1 MPLTSLPFSYIE
13 FELLY
18 PQLGQQLL
26 AILPADSFA
35 THADCFINPTNSTAE
50 KYKDDI
56 PFKLKLEE
64 SFYERKFRKVVAGPG
79 S

>member
-1 MPLTSLPFSYIE
+1 ML
-13 FELLY
+13 
-18 PQLGQQLL
+18 
-26 AILPADSFA
+26 ADSFA